1 VTAVATRPAPG
12 DRLPDLEIGPI
23 SRIQVAYMTVAMR
36 DPNPVHVDDDFARQ
50 AGLPG
55 AIAHGTF
62 AVSALGTAVS
72 RHVGVDALRRLKVE
86 LTAPVFPGDR
96 LTTEVTVDD
105 VEDAE
110 VGGVVHAR
118 LVARN
123 QAGATVARGRAS
135 WALA

>member
-1 VTAVATRPAPG
+1 MTSRPLPG
-12 DRLPDLEIGPI
+12 DRLPELEVGPL

-62 AVSALGTAVS
+62 AVSALGISVS
-72 RHVGVDALRRLKVE
+72 RHVGVDALRRLQVN

-96 LTTEVTVDD
+96 LTTEVV
-105 VEDAE
+105 VQEIEDAE
-110 VGGVVHAR
+110 EGCVVHAG
-118 LVARN
+118 LQARN
-123 QAGATVARGRAS
+123 QEGTTVARGRAS
-135 WALA
+135 WVLL